1 MDGQETVLSAMG
13 RFEDNGFEG
22 RHIMMDSFIQVF
34 SRRWS
39 IGFFRVSVADKKERG
54 FSESFDG
61 ID

>member
-1 MDGQETVLSAMG
+1 MG